1 MSSLPDS
8 HVLDS
13 TWASSLNPLTKMLM
27 GTVLTTLLII
37 ETDINIALLELSV
50 VLILTITIFGLK
62 WFLSSLRSLWM
73 IILLAPLSVFI
84 FSFTL
89 DLTGRL
95 NLSLLVLIKMIGILF
110 SFSPMSRT
118 VTPNEL
124 FATLIALKFPPTFS
138 WIVVST
144 YRQAIFFIEELRL
157 SFMFLT
163 RDIPT
168 GRINRLRYL
177 TSSASNLLIIAYGR
191 AIIRSKDY
199 TETLMVRGWKGAHK
213 DIPLD
218 KIGVRGTDVVVIFIL
233 LLYLGIMF
241 VPY

>member
-1 MSSLPDS
+1 
-8 HVLDS
+8 
-13 TWASSLNPLTKMLM
+13 M
-27 GTVLTTLLII
+27 GIVLTTLLII
-37 ETDINIALLELSV
+37 ETDIGIALLELSV
-50 VLILTITIFGLK
+50 VIILTITIFGLR

-84 FSFTL
+84 FSFTI

-95 NLSLLVLIKMIGILF
+95 NLSLLVLIKLVGILF

-124 FATLIALKFPPTFS
+124 FASLIALKFPPTLS

-144 YRQAIFFIEELRL
+144 YRQATFLIEELRL
-157 SFMFLT
+157 SFMLLT
-163 RDIPT
+163 RNIPT
-168 GRINRLRYL
+168 SRIKRLRYL

-199 TETLMVRGWKGAHK
+199 ADTLMVRGWQGAHK

-218 KIGVRGTDVVVIFIL
+218 TIGAGGKDVVVVFLL